1 MMEEMPTLFDSDAA
15 EYEYVQSTRKPMTP
29 IELAERDLKK
39 VTKSLENVKIRPNAP
54 LSEVKN
60 LEELVLLRREIL
72 EMLQS
77 VNATDTNVGD
87 K

>member
-39 VTKSLENVKIRPNAP
+39 VTRCLEQAQRKPNAP
-54 LSEVKN
+54 LSELKN

-72 EMLQS
+72 EMLRGIEKGG
-77 VNATDTNVGD
+77 TE
-87 K
+87 